1 VAEQVS
7 ILSLNIDNQALLS
20 KLSET
25 KKQIEQLAQS
35 QKELTKAGESSST
48 QFIQQQATLKNLNQ
62 SYNKQLNVLQQ
73 LEAADKQAANATAAV
88 TTALN
93 KEITS
98 IDECTESN
106 KQLKT
111 IRNSLNIST
120 EDGKRALEAINK
132 KLDENTQFIKEN
144 SSAAEKQKQ
153 NIGNYSEGF
162 KDALANINP
171 LNGGLAGFAERSK
184 EAGGAGNLLKSSFSQ
199 MASGIGQATKAGLA
213 FIATPIGAAI
223 AALTAAFVGAKQ
235 IFDYNQGLQQA
246 NKELKALGVNA
257 GELSAVRSEIQSTA
271 STFDKEFKDIAS
283 KANSLAKAYG
293 ISMSEAND
301 IIAQGLAQGGSMN
314 DEFLDSLGE
323 YDALFAKAGYSA
335 EEFVNIVNQGYEL
348 GIYSDK
354 LPDAVKEADLALK
367 EQGKATR
374 DALVNAFGAS
384 FTDEILKQVRTGEK
398 STADALDAIA
408 KKSSEVALTQQ
419 QQAQLT
425 AHVFK
430 GAGEDAGGAAAI
442 LEAINKSA
450 NKELSESAKKQLE
463 LAESTEALS
472 KAQAELLEVENFGDI
487 WLGVKRM
494 ATDALTAML
503 TYIADVKKDIQ
514 PLIDFVGIILVNA
527 FQSLKTTVSVAFNLI
542 KANVQIITNALSTFF
557 NFFKALVSGDYKGA
571 IDALK
576 NGFTNLLNIVGNT
589 FAKIKINI
597 IDGLKG
603 IVDNIKPIL
612 SALGVDVDKLSKRLD
627 GMKSKVV
634 TVKASTSTTET
645 TTNKTVADVDPNAA
659 ANAKAAA
666 DATKKATDEQAKA
679 VDALIKKNKE
689 ELDLW
694 IASQDIKKK
703 SIQDQLKLD
712 EQILQKKLALNE
724 LEYKNGKKSKA
735 QYETDKLNLTNE
747 YLGKQAAVTVQ
758 VAQEELDNYKRSIE
772 KKKEDETF
780 FTQHKLEAKVAENN
794 ALAEKEVEFQETRL
808 EAGLISQDE
817 YNKAINIINDNNRLA
832 NEEAEALR
840 KEAKKE
846 QEAIDLENQQALDAE
861 KFQNDFDRQLAEEEI
876 RYQAELKAAEKS
888 GADTT
893 KILKKHEDAK
903 EKIEKEKNL
912 AQIKATADVLGQAA
926 SLFKE
931 NTLAYKALSIAQA
944 TMNTYLGVTQ
954 ILAAK
959 SVLPEPIAS
968 IAKGVSIA
976 ASIATGLATV
986 AKISGIS
993 FADGG
998 IIKRAGGGSIPT
1010 LLSGVINNGANL
1022 SVPLSNGDD
1031 TLAYV
1036 GQGEVIL
1043 NKDQQRKALNVGGSA
1058 FFRNIGVPGFAN
1070 GGYVG
1075 GMSPSMTNTAVSN
1088 ATIDYDLLASK
1099 IGDSVGKANQQLPAP
1114 VVQVD
1119 AITEAQSTQVRI
1131 QSGAAF

>member
-1 VAEQVS
+1 MAEQVS

-25 KKQIEQLAQS
+25 KKQIEQLAAS
-35 QKELTKAGESSST
+35 QKELQKAGESSST

-62 SYNKQLNVLQQ
+62 SYNKQVNVIQQ
-73 LEAADKQAANATAAV
+73 LEAADKAAANATAAV

-111 IRNSLNIST
+111 IRNSLNLST
-120 EDGKRALEAINK
+120 EEGKRALEAINK

-153 NIGNYSEGF
+153 NIGNYAEGF
-162 KDALANINP
+162 KEALANINP
-171 LNGGLAGFAERSK
+171 LNGGLAGFSERSK
-184 EAGGAGNLLKSSFSQ
+184 EAGGAGNLLKQSFGQ

-223 AALTAAFVGAKQ
+223 AALTAAFAAGKA
-235 IFDYNQGLQQA
+235 IFDYNQGLQEA

-257 GELSAVRSEIQSTA
+257 GELSNVRSEITA
-271 STFDKEFKDIAS
+271 TAETFDKDFKDIAS

-301 IIAQGLAQGGSMN
+301 IIAQGLANGGAQN
-314 DEFLDSLGE
+314 EEFLDSLGE

-335 EEFVNIVNQGYEL
+335 QGFVDIVNQGYEL

-354 LPDAVKEADLALK
+354 LPDSIKEADLKLK
-367 EQGKATR
+367 EQATATR
-374 DALVNAFGAS
+374 DSLTNAFGAS
-384 FTDEILKQVRTGEK
+384 FTDQVLKQIRTGEK
-398 STADALDAIA
+398 TTSEALETIA
-408 KKSSEVALTQQ
+408 KKSTEVSLTQQ
-419 QQAQLT
+419 QQAALT
-425 AHVFK
+425 ADLFSS
-430 GAGEDAGGAAAI
+430 AGEDAGGAAKI
-442 LEAINKSA
+442 FEAISKAS
-450 NKELSESAKKQLE
+450 NKEMSETAKKQLE
-463 LAESTEALS
+463 LVESTEALS
-472 KAQAELLEVENFGDI
+472 KAQAELFEVESFGDI
-487 WLGVKRM
+487 WTGVKVM

-514 PLIDFVGIILVNA
+514 PLIDFVGIVLANA

-557 NFFKALVSGDYKGA
+557 NFFKALVSGDFKGA

-589 FAKIKINI
+589 FAKIKNSI

-612 SALGVDVDKLSKRLD
+612 SALGVDVDKLSKKLD

-666 DATKKATDEQAKA
+666 DATKKATEEQAKA

-712 EQILQKKLALNE
+712 EQIMQKKLALNE
-724 LEYKNGKKSKA
+724 LEYNKGKKSKEA
-735 QYETDKLNLTNE
+735 YETEKLNLTNT
-747 YLGKQAAVTVQ
+747 YLGKQAEVTVQ
-758 VAQEELDNYKRSIE
+758 VAQQELDNYKKSIE
-772 KKKEDETF
+772 KKKEDDTF
-780 FTQHKLEAKVAENN
+780 FTEQKLAAKVAENN
-794 ALAEKEVEFQETRL
+794 ALAEKEVEFQATRL
-808 EAGLISQDE
+808 EAGVINQQE
-817 YNKAINIINDNNRLA
+817 YNAAVDAINEENRVK

-846 QEAIDLENQQALDAE
+846 QELIDLENQRILDE
-861 KFQNDFDRQLAEEEI
+861 ENFTNKFDLELERENQ
-876 RYQAELKAAEKS
+876 RYQAELKAAEKT

-893 KILKKHEDAK
+893 KIKQKHEDNK
-903 EKIEKEKNL
+903 EKIEKAKHL
-912 AQIKATADVLGQAA
+912 ASVQLTADALGQAA
-926 SLFKE
+926 GLFKQ
-931 NTLAYKALSIAQA
+931 NTLAYKALAIAQA
-944 TMNTYLGVTQ
+944 TMNTYMGATKALADYSYPLGPIFAGLTIAQGLV
-954 ILAAK
+954 
-959 SVLPEPIAS
+959 SVGKIA
-968 IAKGVSIA
+968 
-976 ASIATGLATV
+976 
-986 AKISGIS
+986 GIS
-993 FADGG
+993 FAGGG
-998 IIKRAGGGSIPT
+998 IIPKRAGGGSIPT
-1010 LLSGVINNGANL
+1010 LSSGLINSGANL

-1043 NKDQQRKALNVGGSA
+1043 NKEQQKRAGGAA
-1058 FFRNIGVPGFAN
+1058 FFRSLSVPGFAN
-1070 GGYVG
+1070 GGYTG
-1075 GMSPSMTNTAVSN
+1075 NLSPSIPTNTFNN
-1088 ATIDYDLLASK
+1088 AQIDYDLLASK

-1114 VVQVD
+1114 VLQLD
-1119 AITEAQSTQVRI
+1119 TLNEAQSTQARI
-1131 QSGAAF
+1131 VSGAAY